1 MFTII
6 KNCSPYYVLF
16 TYDGLSDY
24 IKTLQDIVNKS
35 EFIVS
40 NNKSV
45 TMIQEVFPNYRTEE
59 LYVKNEEELG
69 LIIDGNPCTPLL
81 HLDRNAVFLTTYPK
95 VKSPIHIDM
104 NGAVNKPVQFRIN
117 YPVLVKDDKCI
128 TSWYKSE
135 SITPHKNIPYM
146 EDMLSKVNPVESLNF
161 SQDYAILFNTT
172 LYHDWDNTQSENNR
186 TILGL
191 RADKNHFDTTFDDAK
206 KILFGI

>member
-24 IKTLQDIVNKS
+24 INVLQDIVNKS
-35 EFIVS
+35 EFVVS

-45 TMIQEVFPNYRTEE
+45 TAIQEVFPSYRTEE
-59 LYVKNEEELG
+59 AYIKNEEYLK
-69 LIIDGNPCTPLL
+69 LIIDDNPCTKLL
-81 HLDRNAVFLTTYPK
+81 DLDRSAVFLTTYPK

-104 NGAVNKPVQFRIN
+104 NGATNTPVQFRIN
-117 YPVLVKDDKCI
+117 YPVFVKDDKCI
-128 TSWYKSE
+128 TSWYNSE
-135 SITPHKNIPYM
+135 NITPHAKIPYM
-146 EDMLSKVNPVESLNF
+146 EDMLSKVEPIESLHF

-172 LYHDWDNTQSENNR
+172 MYHDWDNTQSENNR

-206 KILFGI
+206 KMLFGI